1 MKAYLKRK
9 TTLAALASLGI
20 IAVYVGVQIVGGAT
34 EVPIDFYDARSQGA
48 LIAQNIVKLSNESS
62 RDLERINAFDRE
74 GNTTEALNLTLDVL
88 RRSQEIRE
96 EAVKLSQEVER
107 MTKSLSTINN
117 LEARQVALEAISNHL
132 ALINRLINYSGS
144 LAELLDVLR
153 NRFSGQ
159 RTNVQVNSLVVAINA
174 EVTAINNFSSQASQ
188 AMARFDR
195 IVNNQ

>member
-74 GNTTEALNLTLDVL
+74 GNTTEALTLTLDVL